1 MLFDPESPH
10 VISAET
16 HHMNVDYS
24 CYEGHEVTGKV
35 DTVLLRGKVVVEGT
49 EYLGRAG
56 DGQYMSR
63 GLCDGLI

>member
-1 MLFDPESPH
+1 
-10 VISAET
+10 
-16 HHMNVDYS
+16 MNVDYS